1 MKQIAQPLRD
11 FYGRSPSLSAALAKR
26 TGNISILKQNP
37 SFFSFLF
44 RLTWMKGVTYKKKM
58 RLYFMTFLSPK
69 EKEIIRSKCKFTLLF
84 MVKRT
89 REKQAAI

>member
-37 SFFSFLF
+37 SFFSFQINMDE
-44 RLTWMKGVTYKKKM
+44 RGNIQKKM

-69 EKEIIRSKCKFTLLF
+69 EEIIRSKCKFTLLF
-84 MVKRT
+84 IVKRT

>member
-1 MKQIAQPLRD
+1 
-11 FYGRSPSLSAALAKR
+11 
-26 TGNISILKQNP
+26 
-37 SFFSFLF
+37 
-44 RLTWMKGVTYKKKM
+44 M

-84 MVKRT
+84 IVKRT

>member
-1 MKQIAQPLRD
+1 MKQITQPLRD

-37 SFFSFLF
+37 SFFSFQINMDE
-44 RLTWMKGVTYKKKM
+44 RGNIQKKM

-84 MVKRT
+84 IVKRT